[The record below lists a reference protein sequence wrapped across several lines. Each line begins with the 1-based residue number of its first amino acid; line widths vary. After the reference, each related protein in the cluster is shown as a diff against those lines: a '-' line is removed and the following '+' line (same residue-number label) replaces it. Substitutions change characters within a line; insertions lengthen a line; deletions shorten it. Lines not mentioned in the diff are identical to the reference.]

1 MEMSENQGKLFQTER
16 GDTMGRK
23 IGYVRVSDKSEVVDR
38 QVKELL
44 DRGLEKDKILVEVAS
59 GKDFN
64 SRAVYQ
70 TLKVGLGKLE
80 AGDELWVHE
89 LSRFGRNKAAIKEEL
104 EYFKSIGVTVRVLDI
119 PTTLQEFPAETQW
132 VQDMINNILFEVLAA
147 QAEQERVQMLK
158 RQREAYDALPV
169 DPATGKKLSVR
180 TGRPVGRQPVT
191 YPRKWD
197 QVYEKWKNRE
207 LKGTEAM
214 RLLGLKKSSFY
225 KLVRQYQENG
235 EKR

>member
-1 MEMSENQGKLFQTER
+1 
-16 GDTMGRK
+16 MGRK
-23 IGYVRVSDKSEVVDR
+23 IGYVRLSDKSEVADR
-38 QVKELL
+38 QVKALL
-44 DRGLEKDKILVEVAS
+44 DRGLEEDKILIETAS

-64 SRAVYQ
+64 NRTIYQ

-80 AGDELWVHE
+80 AGDELWLTE
-89 LSRFGRNKAAIKEEL
+89 LSRLGRNKSAVKQEL
-104 EYFKSIGVTVRVLDI
+104 EYFKSIGVTVRILGI
-119 PTTLQEFPAETQW
+119 PTTLIEYPEETRW
-132 VQDMINNILFEVLAA
+132 IQDMVNNILIEVLSA

-169 DPATGKKLSVR
+169 DPVTGKKLSVR

-191 YPRKWD
+191 YPRRWD

-225 KLVRQYQENG
+225 KLIRQYQANG